1 MNSEIASGSV
11 RSESLLTMISGQMY
25 MSQAS
30 RNVNT
35 PSATSAGLHSGST
48 ICQKMR
54 SSEAPSIR
62 AESIRSFGMPSMY
75 CRIRKTPKPSTRNG
89 TIRPW

>member
-1 MNSEIASGSV
+1 M
-11 RSESLLTMISGQMY
+11 RSESLVMMISGQMY

-30 RNVNT
+30 RKVKT
-35 PSATSAGLHSGST
+35 ASATSAGLHSGST
-48 ICQKMR
+48 IIQKMR
-54 SSEAPSIR
+54 SSDAPSIR
-62 AESIRSFGMPSMY
+62 AESIRSLGMLSMY